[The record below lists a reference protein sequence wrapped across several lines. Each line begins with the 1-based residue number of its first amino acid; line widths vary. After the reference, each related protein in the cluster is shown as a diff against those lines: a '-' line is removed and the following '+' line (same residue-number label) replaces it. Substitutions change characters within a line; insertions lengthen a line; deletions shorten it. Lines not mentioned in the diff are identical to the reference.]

1 MAADISRGPPRG
13 RGRLSGF
20 ELLPVECEP
29 LLAEAAQALGAR
41 QRTQL
46 DIYADFVRGCEE
58 IMAAS
63 RGEIEFT
70 IPSFSSFNR
79 LSIRLARIT
88 RRLDQTRQIVAA
100 ISEKFDARESDD
112 LTIMLGETIKS
123 LILHMLAEGD
133 EVLQSK
139 DVMQLATAFK
149 AALQAQSIS
158 SDRRRKVE
166 AEFEGKVTEAVERAA
181 KATGMSAETAEAV
194 KAQILG
200 VGA

>member
-1 MAADISRGPPRG
+1 MAGDISKGPPRG

-29 LLAEAAQALGAR
+29 LLAEAAQELGAR
-41 QRTQL
+41 KLTQL
-46 DIYADFVRGCEE
+46 EIHAAFVRGCEE

-112 LTIMLGETIKS
+112 LTIMLGETIKAVTLS
-123 LILHMLAEGD
+123 L
-133 EVLQSK
+133 VLLWQ
-139 DVMQLATAFK
+139 
-149 AALQAQSIS
+149 
-158 SDRRRKVE
+158 RRK
-166 AEFEGKVTEAVERAA
+166 
-181 KATGMSAETAEAV
+181 SS
-194 KAQILG
+194 
-200 VGA
+200 

>member
-1 MAADISRGPPRG
+1 MGAASSDKSPRG
-13 RGRLSGF
+13 RGRLSAF
-20 ELLPVECEP
+20 DLLPPECEP
-29 LLAEAAQALGAR
+29 LLTAAAHELGDR
-41 QRTQL
+41 NRTQL
-46 DIYADFVRGCEE
+46 DIYADFIRGCEE

-63 RGEIEFT
+63 RGELEFA

-79 LSIRLARIT
+79 LSIRLARLT

-100 ISEKFDARESDD
+100 IADKFDAKESDD
-112 LTIMLGETIKS
+112 LTVMLGETIKS

-133 EVLQSK
+133 DVLGSK
-139 DVMQLATAFK
+139 EVMQLANAFK
-149 AALQAQSIS
+149 SALQAQSIS

-200 VGA
+200 VTG